1 MVKSWVVTCKDR
13 TYKKRMKTLVK
24 ANTKEKAREYAIKQF
39 QNNGY
44 SNFQIISCE
53 ELKSYSQL
61 YGNS

>member
-39 QNNGY
+39 QNNGC